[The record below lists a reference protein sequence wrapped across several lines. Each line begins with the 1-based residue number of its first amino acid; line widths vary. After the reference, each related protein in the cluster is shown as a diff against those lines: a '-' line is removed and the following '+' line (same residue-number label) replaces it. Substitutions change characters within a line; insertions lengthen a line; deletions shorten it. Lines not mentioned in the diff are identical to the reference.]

1 MIRIQNIYYMLSYAF
16 QVLNQEGYK
25 EVATEEFENV
35 AELCAAILMKG
46 VSSQIKRGLGR
57 EYRIR
62 QETLSALRGK
72 VHLSAS
78 VKERS
83 IIQRKLVCEYDEFS
97 VNSYMNQIVKTTME
111 ILLKSDIKR
120 ERKKQICKCLPFF
133 ADVDTLRPETIRWN
147 LQYHRHNETYEML
160 IAVCYFILKGLLQTT
175 SDGKTKLMDFL
186 DEERMCKLYE
196 KFILEYYRKENP
208 ELHVSAS
215 QIPWNVDDGYREM
228 LPLMQSDVMLEKDG
242 RTLVIDAKYYAKTMQ
257 RYYDTH
263 RIHSG
268 NLYQIYT
275 YVKNLDKESTSHI
288 SGMLLYAKT
297 DEVIYP
303 NHEYRMGG
311 NKIAVRALDLDCDFA
326 ETKEQ
331 LQTIVQE
338 FFGRQ

>member
-1 MIRIQNIYYMLSYAF
+1 
-16 QVLNQEGYK
+16 
-25 EVATEEFENV
+25 
-35 AELCAAILMKG
+35 
-46 VSSQIKRGLGR
+46 
-57 EYRIR
+57 
-62 QETLSALRGK
+62 
-72 VHLSAS
+72 
-78 VKERS
+78 
-83 IIQRKLVCEYDEFS
+83 
-97 VNSYMNQIVKTTME
+97 MNQIVKTTME

-133 ADVDTLRPETIRWN
+133 VDVDTLKPEMIRWN

-160 IAVCYFILKGLLQTT
+160 IAVCYLILKGLLQTT

-186 DEERMCKLYE
+186 DEERICKLYE
-196 KFILEYYRKENP
+196 KFILEYYSKENP

-275 YVKNLDKESTSHI
+275 YVKNLDKESTGNI

-311 NKIAVRALDLDCDFA
+311 NKIAVRTLDLDCDFA

-338 FFGRQ
+338 YFGRQ